1 MKKILLAIIMI
12 LPLSSQAENSL
23 NIRRVIDADT
33 LMIYT
38 PFMPPPLK
46 QQTPLRLS
54 NVDTPNIKRWANCNK
69 EAELGQKAKEFVELA
84 IKKSKTQ
91 QVKIVGRDKYGRL
104 LGQVYLDKK
113 SLSDSLIEAKLARPY
128 FGGKKQSWCN

>member
-1 MKKILLAIIMI
+1 MI